1 MIPSLIVLGLVLG
14 RWWRLALLV
23 GAVGWPVLLG
33 LMGLLESPT
42 AVVVSS
48 ALAVANT
55 GLGVLVH
62 QGVLHAYRHLARR
75 PEPTAHP

>member
-1 MIPSLIVLGLVLG
+1 MIPTMIVVGLVLG
-14 RWWRLALLV
+14 RWWRVALLV
-23 GAVGWPVLLG
+23 AAVGWPLLLG

-42 AVVVSS
+42 AALVSS

-62 QGVLHAYRHLARR
+62 QGVLHAYRRLSRR
-75 PEPTAHP
+75 HEPAAPG

>member
-1 MIPSLIVLGLVLG
+1 MIPTMIVLGLVLG

-23 GAVGWPVLLG
+23 AAVGWPLLLG

-42 AVVVSS
+42 AVVASS

-75 PEPTAHP
+75 REPTARP